1 MSKERVMPSSA
12 YVLGLRAKIGH
23 DLLWMPGVTAVV
35 LNAKDELLLVKRS
48 DNGMWSLPAG
58 WLEPGEEP
66 ADGLAREISE
76 ETGVQVR
83 VERLLSVLV
92 LRAHTYPN
100 GDNVQALDL
109 AFRCVAVSGV
119 ARVNDD
125 ECTDVRWFSLNA
137 LPSLPQRQANA
148 VERAMANS
156 EGTWFVPVNRDAEDA
171 G

>member
-1 MSKERVMPSSA
+1 MPSSA
-12 YVLGLRAKIGH
+12 YVLGLRAKVGQ

-35 LNAKDELLLVKRS
+35 FNAKDELLLVKRS

-66 ADGLAREISE
+66 AAGVAREILE

-83 VERLLSVLV
+83 AERLLSVLV
-92 LRAHTYPN
+92 LRPHTYPN

-109 AFRCVAVSGV
+109 AFRCTALGGE

-137 LPSLPQRQANA
+137 LPGIPQRQTNA
-148 VERAMANS
+148 VDRALADAQS
-156 EGTWFVPVNRDAEDA
+156 TYFVPATRDAQDSR
-171 G
+171 

>member
-1 MSKERVMPSSA
+1 MPTSA

-35 LNAKDELLLVKRS
+35 LNARDELLLVKRS
-48 DNGMWSLPAG
+48 DNGLWSLPAG

-66 ADGLAREISE
+66 AVGAAREIAE
-76 ETGVQVR
+76 ETGVHVR

-92 LRAHTYPN
+92 LRPHTYPN

-109 AFRCVAVSGV
+109 AYRCVAVTGE

-125 ECTDVRWFSLNA
+125 ECTDVRWFGLSA
-137 LPSLPQRQANA
+137 LPSLPQRQVNA
-148 VERAMANS
+148 VHRALANS
-156 EGTWFVPVNRDAEDA
+156 ECTWFVPANPGAEDV